1 MKEKI
6 KDLLKESD
14 VKLPKLLLYNYKS
27 LNINELDLIIL
38 IYLINL
44 SDSEFNPNK
53 ISEDLN
59 MKLLDVMVNIDNLT
73 KNDIIKIETKKE
85 DNIHKDI
92 INLDQLY
99 EKLVYLIIN
108 EKEEKNYEDIYST
121 FEKEFGRTFSSMEF
135 EIINSWL
142 DTGYEKELIIAA
154 LKEAVYNR
162 VFKLNYID
170 RILYEWSKKGIKTTE
185 DINKDKEN
193 FNKKKEKKEELY
205 DYNWLE
211 DE

>member
-73 KNDIIKIETKKE
+73 KNDMIKIETKKE

-108 EKEEKNYEDIYST
+108 EKEEKNDEDIYSL